1 MKRELLTRL
10 QNLRNEK
17 QALALV
23 TRLGDGVQALVS
35 EDVVEGDLEID
46 AQTLDNVRQRISS
59 DLSGTLTLADTEL
72 FIRVYNPPLRLI
84 LVGAVH
90 VSQALI
96 PMAVLLGFDVTVID
110 PRTSFASD
118 ERFPNITMLNDWP
131 DQAMRS
137 LKLDHRCAV
146 VTLTHDPKF
155 DDPALK
161 EVLPSDVF
169 YIGSLGSRKTHAS
182 RIERLLADGFDK
194 SSLEKIHAP
203 VGIHLG
209 GRKPEEIALSIMAE
223 IIQSLRL
230 HSPT

>member
-10 QNLRNEK
+10 QVLRNEK

-23 TRLGDGVQALVS
+23 TQLDDGRQALVS
-35 EDVVEGDLEID
+35 EDKVEGNLELD
-46 AQTLDNVRQRISS
+46 AQALGAVRQRISG
-59 DLSGTLTLADTEL
+59 DLSGTMTVAEAEL
-72 FIRVYNPPLRLI
+72 FVRVYNPPLRLI

-110 PRTSFASD
+110 PRTAFASD
-118 ERFPNITMLNDWP
+118 ERFPNVSMLTDWP

-146 VTLTHDPKF
+146 VTLTHDPKL

-161 EVLPSDVF
+161 EVLQSDVF

-182 RIERLLADGFDK
+182 RIERLQADGFDE
-194 SSLEKIHAP
+194 SSLKKIHAP

-209 GRKPEEIALSIMAE
+209 GRRPAEIALSIMAE
-223 IIQSLRL
+223 IVQSLRL
-230 HSPT
+230 QSPS

>member
-17 QALALV
+17 QALGLV
-23 TRLGDGVQALVS
+23 TRLGDGAQSLVS
-35 EDVVEGDLEID
+35 LDEAEGELELN
-46 AQTLDNVRQRISS
+46 AQTLDKIRQRIAG
-59 DLSGTLTLADTEL
+59 DLSGTLSIADTEL
-72 FIRVYNPPLRLI
+72 FVRVYNPPLRLI

-96 PMAVLLGFDVTVID
+96 PMALLLGFDVTVID
-110 PRTSFASD
+110 PRTAFASD
-118 ERFPNITMLNDWP
+118 ERFPNTNMLTDWP

-137 LKLDHRCAV
+137 LNLDHRCAV
-146 VTLTHDPKF
+146 VTLTHDPKL

-182 RIERLLADGFDK
+182 RIERLRAEGFDQK
-194 SSLEKIHAP
+194 TLDKIHAP

-209 GRKPEEIALSIMAE
+209 GRRPEEIALSIMAE
-223 IIQSLRL
+223 IVQSLRL
-230 HSPT
+230 HSPS